1 MQKLKYVIQIAAL
14 FFILALLAGLY
25 RSVPKSSDGVSAE
38 INSQVKIE
46 RVTSNTLRINNT
58 VFRVDIANTLELREL
73 GLSGRESLAAGTGML
88 FIFNAPGQWGFWM
101 KGMNFP
107 IDIIW
112 LDQDFKPVQVAT
124 NVSPNSYPKTF
135 YPRQKALY
143 VLELP
148 AGAWQEA
155 ILSTDDNFLLQ

>member
-1 MQKLKYVIQIAAL
+1 MPKFKYVIQVAAL

-25 RSVPKSSDGVSAE
+25 RSVPKSSDGVNAKT
-38 INSQVKIE
+38 NSQVKIE
-46 RVTSNTLRINNT
+46 RVTNNTLRINNT
-58 VFRVDIANTLELREL
+58 FFRVDIANTPELREL
-73 GLSGRESLAAGTGML
+73 GLSGRDSLATGTGML
-88 FIFNAPGQWGFWM
+88 FIFDAAGQWGFWM
-101 KGMNFP
+101 KGMSFP

-135 YPRQKALY
+135 YPRQEALY

-155 ILSTDDNFLLQ
+155 ILSTDPDFSLQ